1 MALKALNNINGK
13 LKFFDHK
20 NKFLSPKLCR
30 MLRNALIQPHFGN
43 VCFLWCPNLNGKL
56 KKKKKIQIAQS
67 KCIRL
72 CWKLDKRHHIS
83 NKKFKSVNC
92 FLVYK
97 MVRQCTNAITFEFFK
112 NDFRKSNMEQKGL
125 SYIGTLLWN
134 KIPGSMKKATY
145 LNTVKQ
151 TVKAISWQFSWKL
164 GLIGLLLVFTDIPYP
179 FIYLFSSLTYS
190 TFCFNFC
197 CTYLPFFWSFLKICF
212 YIIYYVSVALLH
224 YVSNLL
230 LLMLQCHCLFSIYV
244 CIYLLIPHYK

>member
-1 MALKALNNINGK
+1 
-13 LKFFDHK
+13 
-20 NKFLSPKLCR
+20 
-30 MLRNALIQPHFGN
+30 
-43 VCFLWCPNLNGKL
+43 
-56 KKKKKIQIAQS
+56 
-67 KCIRL
+67 
-72 CWKLDKRHHIS
+72 
-83 NKKFKSVNC
+83 
-92 FLVYK
+92 

-112 NDFRKSNMEQKGL
+112 NDFRKSNMEQEGL

-197 CTYLPFFWSFLKICF
+197 CTYLPFFDLFSKSAFTLFIMYPLRYFIMFLTCSSLCYNVIVYLVFMYVFIYLFPITSNLKI
-212 YIIYYVSVALLH
+212 
-224 YVSNLL
+224 
-230 LLMLQCHCLFSIYV
+230 
-244 CIYLLIPHYK
+244 